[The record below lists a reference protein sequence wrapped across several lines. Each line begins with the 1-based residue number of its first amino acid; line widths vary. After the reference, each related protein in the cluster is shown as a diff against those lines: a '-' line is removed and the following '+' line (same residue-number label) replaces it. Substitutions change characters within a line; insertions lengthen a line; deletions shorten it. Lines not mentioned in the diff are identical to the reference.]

1 MSCPVRP
8 LAEPSRRARGPRR
21 ACSASAHPARSS
33 LALAALAA
41 AAASPVH
48 AQGVAT
54 DSELRPVVV
63 VVGTRAALDPNLPSS
78 TASLT
83 TEDLR
88 AQNLFNPED
97 AARLLPSTA
106 IRKRYLG
113 DRNANIGGRSHGV
126 LQPGRGL
133 VYVDGYLISNF
144 LGRFDAPRWNMVNVE
159 AIERVDALFG
169 PFSALYPGN
178 SIGTTV
184 VLTERKPRGF
194 EASASVRLAEQA
206 FSEYRTDESF
216 TSGQA
221 SARLAAR
228 AGNGLW
234 WVLGLQHQD
243 SEGHPMGYGNA
254 VRGATGGAFA
264 KPATQTPVSGIVYD
278 TDPQGRERALFG
290 ATSIDHSVQ
299 DTLNLRLGHALSPTQ
314 ELEARVSLWRS
325 DSEVHNQTWLRNAA
339 GQPVWSGTVRDER
352 AAFTLPAATFA
363 PSTRFEAHRQLGA
376 TWKTTRRTGWNAS
389 VVATQYRITE
399 DANRQANLPEPLAA
413 AGGAGSV
420 TRRDGTG
427 WTTLELQATWRP
439 APGDWGDG
447 RHALTFGLH
456 RNAYVLENVVNLAAD
471 WRGAETAGD
480 QRYAGRTRI
489 TALYAQDAWRFADD
503 WRLTAGL
510 REERFETW
518 GGAQFFAGPPAAQTA
533 YPSRRLTGTSPK
545 LSLSWTATD
554 ALLLKASAGRGVRFP
569 NVDELYNGT
578 KTGTSITTSDP
589 NLRPERSDALELT
602 AEWSGHQASLR
613 ASLFRDDVTDTIV
626 RQTDSTV
633 TPSVTRVN
641 NIDRVLTDGLE
652 LVGEWRDAGLRGL
665 ELSGSATF
673 ADARIRANAANPA
686 TVGKR
691 WLRVPR
697 QRYVL
702 QAAWRGGNG
711 WLASAAW
718 RFSGRQFN
726 TDTNVD
732 TNPDTYGGTSRVNQL
747 DLKLAWRFAPQ
758 WEWSL
763 GVDNLTNRGAWQAH
777 TLPQR
782 VLHTGLRWEL
792 G

>member
-1 MSCPVRP
+1 MSPPARP
-8 LAEPSRRARGPRR
+8 LAASSRTWQAAAR
-21 ACSASAHPARSS
+21 PARFPR
-33 LALAALAA
+33 AVAALAA
-41 AAASPVH
+41 ATACAAQ

-54 DSELRPVVV
+54 DTELRPVIV

-78 TASLT
+78 TASISA
-83 TEDLR
+83 EDLR
-88 AQNLFNPED
+88 EQNVFNAED

-113 DRNANIGGRSHGV
+113 DRNANVGGRSHGV

-184 VLTERKPRGF
+184 VLTERQPRGF
-194 EASASVRLAEQA
+194 EASASLRLAHQA
-206 FSEYRTDESF
+206 FAEYGTDESF

-228 AGNGLW
+228 ADNGLW

-254 VRGATGGAFA
+254 VRGTTSGAFA
-264 KPATQTPVSGIVYD
+264 KPATQTLVSGIVYD
-278 TDPQGRERALFG
+278 LDPQGRERALFG

-299 DTLNLRLGHALSPTQ
+299 DTLNARLGYTLSTTQ
-314 ELEARVSLWRS
+314 ALEARVSLWRS
-325 DSEVHNQTWLRNAA
+325 DSEVRNQSWLRNAA
-339 GQPVWSGTVRDER
+339 GEPVWSGTVRDER
-352 AAFTLPAATFA
+352 NAFTLPATTFA
-363 PSTRFEAHRQLGA
+363 PSRRLEAHRQLGA
-376 TWKTTRRTGWNAS
+376 TWKTTRRSGWNAS
-389 VVATQYRITE
+389 VVATHYRIAE
-399 DANRQANLPEPLAA
+399 DANRQANLPEPRAA
-413 AGGAGSV
+413 AGGAGTV

-427 WTTLELQATWRP
+427 WTTLELQAAWRP
-439 APGDWGDG
+439 SPGDWGDG

-456 RNAYVLENVVNLAAD
+456 RNAYVLENIVNQAAD
-471 WRGAETAGD
+471 WRGAETALD
-480 QRYAGRTRI
+480 QSYFGRTRI
-489 TALYAQDAWRFADD
+489 TALYAQDAWRLADD
-503 WRLTAGL
+503 WRLTAGV

-533 YPSRRLTGTSPK
+533 YPSRRLSGTSPK

-589 NLRPERSDALELT
+589 HLRPERSDALELT
-602 AEWSGHQASLR
+602 AEWSGTHHNLR
-613 ASLFRDDVTDTIV
+613 ASLFRDDVTNTIV

-633 TPSVTRVN
+633 TPSITRVN
-641 NIDRVLTDGLE
+641 NIDRVLTNGLE
-652 LVGEWRDAGLRGL
+652 LVGDWRDAGLRGL
-665 ELSGSATF
+665 ALSGSATF

-691 WLRVPR
+691 WLRVPP

-702 QAAWRGGNG
+702 QAAWRGGQG
-711 WLASAAW
+711 WLVSAAW

-732 TNPDTYGGTSRVNQL
+732 TRPDTYGGTSRVNQL

-763 GVDNLTNRGAWQAH
+763 GVDNLTNRTAWQAH
-777 TLPQR
+777 TMPQR
-782 VLHTGLRWEL
+782 MVHTGLRWEQR
-792 G
+792 